1 MNQGQGQGQIAWS
14 FIYYF
19 HGIYPVRISGMFL
32 LRSIA
37 GVVVS
42 TEACGL

>member
-1 MNQGQGQGQIAWS
+1 MECTIAD
-14 FIYYF
+14 FIYYS
-19 HGIYPVRISGMFL
+19 HGIYRVRISGMFL
-32 LRSIA
+32 LLMCLRSIP